1 MKLYNLL
8 ARLRILI
15 MNKRTGILL
24 IVLTSFAIIGIVFS
38 QVYWLKN
45 AYELKKDQFGQRI
58 QMGLRSVSN
67 TLFELQNNPKEHQI
81 FLDQDSVSYKT
92 INFEHL
98 NYSLIDSL
106 LTSELAC
113 VQTGVDFEYGV
124 YLNGT
129 KKLIGGNFK
138 NFEQQI
144 ISSEFRTSLSCIRS
158 GSPYF
163 LAIYFPSSNTIV
175 LRDLIGGFLLTGLF
189 VLIIGFSFVYTV
201 IATYRQKK
209 ISLVKY
215 DFVNNMT
222 HEFKTPIATV
232 SLASEMLLRPDI
244 QNNKEK
250 VKKYSQIIFDENVR
264 LKNQVEEVLQI
275 AVLDKSQLRIRMREI
290 DIHQL
295 LDETIHNSEI
305 FVHERNGT
313 ITKSYSAAN
322 SKIRADKMHITNIF
336 SNLLDNANKYSPNA
350 PKIKVRTKNI
360 KKGILISIEDNGIG
374 IKAPDHSQ
382 IFKQFHRVHTG
393 NIHDVKGF
401 GLGLFYAEKMVKQHN
416 GFIRLNSTFGSGS
429 NFEIYLP
436 FNELRNK

>member
-1 MKLYNLL
+1 
-8 ARLRILI
+8 

-24 IVLTSFAIIGIVFS
+24 IVLTTLAIIGIVFS

-45 AYELKKDQFGQRI
+45 AYELKKDQFGQRV

-67 TLFELQNNPKEHQI
+67 TLFELQNNPGKHQI
-81 FLDQDSVSYKT
+81 FLTQDSCASLKV
-92 INFEHL
+92 NFEHL

-113 VQTGVDFEYGV
+113 VQMGADFEYGV

-129 KKLIGGNFK
+129 KNLIGGNFK
-138 NFEQQI
+138 LFEQQI
-144 ISSEFRTSLSCIRS
+144 INSEFRTSLSCIRS

-163 LAIYFPSSNTIV
+163 LAVFLPSSDNLV
-175 LRDLIGGFLLTGLF
+175 LRDLLGGFLLTGLF
-189 VLIIGFSFVYTV
+189 VLIIGFSFIYTV
-201 IATYRQKK
+201 ISTYRQKK
-209 ISLVKY
+209 ISLIKN

-232 SLASEMLLRPDI
+232 SLASEMLLRPEI

-250 VKKYSQIIFDENVR
+250 MKKYAQIIFDENVR

-275 AVLDKSQLRIRMREI
+275 AVLDKKQVQIRLKEL
-290 DIHQL
+290 DVHQL
-295 LDETIHNSEI
+295 LDETIHSCEM

-313 ITKSYSAAN
+313 INKNYSAAN

-336 SNLLDNANKYSPNA
+336 SNLLDNANKYSPNK

-360 KKGILISIEDNGIG
+360 KKGILISIEDQGIG
-374 IKAPDHSQ
+374 VKAEDHAQ

-401 GLGLFYAEKMVKQHN
+401 GLGLYYAEKMVKIHG
-416 GFIRLNSTFGSGS
+416 GFIRLNSNFGNGS
-429 NFEIYLP
+429 IFEIYLP